1 MNQKHELP
9 VEKRENSF
17 NQKKCL
23 DFLASRYVEL
33 TPVLYLVSIAA
44 VVVLALLVFIEGSAA
59 DIGGVST
66 TFRFFLIATLGYF
79 FVTYVFGLNAILI
92 EIHQNL
98 KKIANK

>member
-1 MNQKHELP
+1 MNQNYESPL
-9 VEKRENSF
+9 EKASKFFSQNTS
-17 NQKKCL
+17 L
-23 DFLASRYVEL
+23 DFLANRYAKL
-33 TPVLYLVSIAA
+33 TRVLYIVSIAA

-59 DIGGVST
+59 DIGGTIT

-92 EIHQNL
+92 EIHQNI